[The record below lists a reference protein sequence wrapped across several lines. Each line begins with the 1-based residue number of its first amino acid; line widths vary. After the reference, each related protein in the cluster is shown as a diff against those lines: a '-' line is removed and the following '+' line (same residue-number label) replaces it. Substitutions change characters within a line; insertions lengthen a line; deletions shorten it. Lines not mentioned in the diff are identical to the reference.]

1 MKKSKLLL
9 LSLVMCFFI
18 AVSAQ
23 NPEIEWVSSTQKA
36 YWVKETK
43 YSAVSKIDTVN
54 AIQIFADKPL
64 QEIDGFGGCFNEL
77 GWEALNTLSEKK
89 RIAILQDLFSPGGS
103 NFSYCRFPVGSSDYA
118 LSYYSFDDVPEDF
131 TMRNFNVDRDRY
143 ILIPYIK
150 EALKIR
156 KDLKLWASPWSPPAW
171 MKVNE
176 QYTLRAGG
184 VKDTSST
191 GNEMNPGKNILN
203 NATAFKM
210 EEEYLQAYALYFSK
224 FIQLYKKEGVAIT
237 GLHVQNEIAYAP
249 QWPSCT
255 WRPEDLAFFIGK
267 YLGPR
272 FKSDSIST
280 QIWLG
285 TINYGDPNYV
295 RTVLKYPDAAKYIT
309 GIGFQWA
316 GKKAIGTIAKEF
328 PQYRLMQTESECG
341 ENENNWHSAEK
352 TWGLMKQY
360 ISNGANSYM
369 YWNMVLEKNGKS
381 SWGWKQNML
390 VSIDTATKEVIYNP
404 EYYLMKHLS
413 HYVMPGAHLVQT
425 DAKQDCLAFVNGNC
439 STVLLI
445 ANTKDTLE
453 RIKLNVHGKEVIA
466 ELKPNSFNTFRW

>member
-1 MKKSKLLL
+1 MKRSLLL
-9 LSLVMCFFI
+9 LSILGFAFI
-18 AVSAQ
+18 VTAQ
-23 NPEIEWVSSTQKA
+23 DKAIDWVSSTPFN

-43 YSAVSKIDTVN
+43 YSVVSKSDTVN

-77 GWEALNTLSEKK
+77 GWEALNTLPEKK
-89 RIAILQDLFSPGGS
+89 RNTILQDLFSPAES

-131 TMRNFNVDRDRY
+131 TMRNFNIDRDRY

-171 MKVNE
+171 MKVNGH
-176 QYTLRAGG
+176 YTLRAGG
-184 VKDTSST
+184 VKDTSSI
-191 GNEMNPGKNILN
+191 GNEMDPGKNILN

-224 FIQLYKKEGVAIT
+224 FIQRYKKEGINIT

-272 FKSDSIST
+272 FKADSIST

-316 GKKAIGTIAKEF
+316 GKKAIGAIAKEY

-360 ISNGANSYM
+360 ISNGANAYM
-369 YWNMVLEKNGKS
+369 YWNMVLEKNGRS

-390 VSIDTATKEVIYNP
+390 VSIDTATKEVVYNP

-413 HYVMPGAHLVQT
+413 HYVKPGAHLVQT
-425 DAKQDCLAFVNGNC
+425 KGNNDCLAFINENG

-445 ANTKDTLE
+445 ANTKDAPQRVTLQ
-453 RIKLNVHGKEVIA
+453 INGKEVGA
-466 ELKPNSFNTFRW
+466 ELKANSFNTFCWK